1 MVDDYRTEH
10 CETCPEWRKRW
21 VITDSPSDKCA
32 YVFPGDHCEYARQ
45 KLEENGKN
53 IPLTPEEFAAE
64 MLRLQKNIGD
74 EEARHGDM
82 DELMCHVLI
91 SLGYE
96 KGVEIF
102 NNTPKWYA

>member
-1 MVDDYRTEH
+1 MACDYLTEK
-10 CETCPEWRKRW
+10 CETCMSWVNDRRKPVSRCVYKYPE
-21 VITDSPSDKCA
+21 
-32 YVFPGDHCEYARQ
+32 DHCAHAR
-45 KLEENGKN
+45 KKFKESGKN

-64 MLRLQKNIGD
+64 MKKLQANFGD
-74 EEARHGDM
+74 EEARHGSM

-102 NNTPKWYA
+102 NNTPMRYA